1 MKSKSA
7 LAAAVLLALGVLGAG
22 PAPDEKDKKDD
33 KKDEKKWDVENP
45 PYPMPYE
52 ARIDTDEGTW
62 MSLDV
67 SPDGT
72 DIVFDLLGDIYSVP
86 FAGGEARALT
96 ATDRIPSRSRR
107 NPSASRTARRGRP
120 TATSSPRASTSRG
133 RGRSARARSG
143 CTTARAARGSR

>member
-33 KKDEKKWDVENP
+33 KKDEKKWDVEHP

-72 DIVFDLLGDIYSVP
+72 DIVFDLPGSGLLGQHP
-86 FAGGEARALT
+86 FARLPSLLRAGDL
-96 ATDRIPSRSRR
+96 
-107 NPSASRTARRGRP
+107 
-120 TATSSPRASTSRG
+120 
-133 RGRSARARSG
+133 
-143 CTTARAARGSR
+143 